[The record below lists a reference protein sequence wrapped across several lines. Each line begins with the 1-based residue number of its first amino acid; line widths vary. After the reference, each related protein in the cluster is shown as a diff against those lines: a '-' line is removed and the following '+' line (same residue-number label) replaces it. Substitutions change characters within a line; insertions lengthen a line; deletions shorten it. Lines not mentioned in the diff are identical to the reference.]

1 MARFK
6 RNRAGRPIRFGGRRR
21 TKFPTPAARVARKA
35 VAAAHRRRFTNRV
48 TKIIKKNQETFKQ
61 HFTQTT
67 FSLAPG
73 NGTTGMNFRVFAP
86 WQALLGQGDTT
97 QNFTGQEIRLIAF
110 NWRIMMTGL
119 VAGDVHVQ
127 IIFFKSDFQMDTT
140 VAGTDVNNEGQT
152 MTPATT
158 TTTIPTQVAPNG
170 NIPLFD
176 ITATGQFS
184 GASPVTPWNND
195 NISIIKVRNYKLHSM
210 GVATTDPFHVATL
223 KFKFNKVVKIQETQ
237 GTIDGIPRFFG
248 PRNKKSADQ
257 YYIGVRVWTQDPISA
272 TSAASFTHTGKLFWK
287 EF

>member
-1 MARFK
+1 
-6 RNRAGRPIRFGGRRR
+6 
-21 TKFPTPAARVARKA
+21 
-35 VAAAHRRRFTNRV
+35 
-48 TKIIKKNQETFKQ
+48 
-61 HFTQTT
+61 
-67 FSLAPG
+67 
-73 NGTTGMNFRVFAP
+73 
-86 WQALLGQGDTT
+86 
-97 QNFTGQEIRLIAF
+97 
-110 NWRIMMTGL
+110 MTGL
-119 VAGDVHVQ
+119 IAGDVHIQ

-140 VAGTDVNNEGQT
+140 AAGTDVNNEGQT
-152 MTPATT
+152 MTPSTT

-257 YYIGVRVWTQDPISA
+257 YYIGVRVWGQDPISS